1 MKKLFAVIVLALI
14 ATTGLKAQETKK
26 SMSTANSKNEMNHD
40 MKDCVM
46 MMDGKMMMMKSG
58 KTMPMTSDMKME
70 NGAMVNMQGMIMMP
84 DGNKMMMKNGDC
96 MDMKG
101 MMMKMDK
108 NMMKSAKSSDSKK
121 QAEMKSE

>member
-14 ATTGLKAQETKK
+14 ATGLKAQESKK
-26 SMSTANSKNEMNHD
+26 AMPQAASKSSMTHN

-46 MMDGKMMMMKSG
+46 MTNGKMMMMKGG
-58 KTMPMTSDMKME
+58 KTMPMTSEMKME
-70 NGAMVNMQGMIMMP
+70 NGAMVNMDGTVMMP

-108 NMMKSAKSSDSKK
+108 NAKSQMMPASDKK